1 MNSPRLRIIVPVA
14 ILLTIFAPMLRQLP
28 GGSGFPDLW
37 LLILLLA
44 VPVPAPDSW
53 RRPIQ
58 LVFLFGLLRS
68 SVTVVSPFVAWGG
81 LGAALFVREALS
93 RRLNEYRFLLRFLI
107 GFCAAIPL
115 TVMDRFVAERLG
127 TPMASADVWM
137 RCLWVGMLVAVFTRP
152 QLKKKAFSKG
162 RT

>member
-1 MNSPRLRIIVPVA
+1 MRTPRLRIIVPVA
-14 ILLTIFAPMLRQLP
+14 ILLTIFSPMWRLLP

-37 LLILLLA
+37 LLMLLLA

-93 RRLNEYRFLLRFLI
+93 RRLNEYRFLPRFLT

-115 TVMDRFVAERLG
+115 TVLDRLVAERLG
-127 TPMASADVWM
+127 TPLDGADVWM
-137 RCLWVGMLVAVFTRP
+137 RCLSVGLLVALFTRP
-152 QLKKKAFSKG
+152 QLKKKAFSRG
-162 RT
+162 RS